1 MYGQKLQELF
11 NILIHQIRLAQK
23 LTFIKNAEIQ
33 VNLREVFLKQDKT
46 SFNHI
51 STSNFVLFMNQV
63 DGKIIQFLFMH

>member
-1 MYGQKLQELF
+1 MQKLQELF

-23 LTFIKNAEIQ
+23 LIFIKNAEIQ
-33 VNLREVFLKQDKT
+33 VNLREVLLKQDKT
-46 SFNHI
+46 SLNHI